1 MTSSSMDLTPL
12 QKLAIKLLMANV
24 GSMEL
29 SDLQN
34 LAASM
39 IGRMMHESGNAEA
52 VDHLT
57 EFIGAVQAIIAKKG
71 AAA

>member
-12 QKLAIKLLMANV
+12 QKQATKMLMANV

-29 SDLQN
+29 SDLQS

-39 IGRMMHESGNAEA
+39 IGRMLRENGHENAI
-52 VDHLT
+52 DYLT
-57 EFIGAVQAIIAKKG
+57 SFIKAVQEIIVKKG
-71 AAA
+71 ATT

>member
-1 MTSSSMDLTPL
+1 MTSSMDLTPL
-12 QKLAIKLLMANV
+12 QKQVTEMITANV

-29 SDLQN
+29 PDLQN
-34 LAASM
+34 LAAAM

-57 EFIGAVQAIIAKKG
+57 EFIGSVQAIIVKKG
-71 AAA
+71 ATV

>member
-12 QKLAIKLLMANV
+12 QKQVTKMLMAKV

-29 SDLQN
+29 SDIQN

-39 IGRMMHESGNAEA
+39 IERMMHESGNAEA

-57 EFIGAVQAIIAKKG
+57 GFIGTVQEIIVKKG
-71 AAA
+71 ATA

>member
-1 MTSSSMDLTPL
+1 MTSSMDLTPL
-12 QKLAIKLLMANV
+12 QKQVTEMITVNV

-29 SDLQN
+29 PDIQN
-34 LAASM
+34 LAAAM

-57 EFIGAVQAIIAKKG
+57 EFIGSVQAIIVKKG
-71 AAA
+71 ATA